1 MAGGAINQLQ
11 KVIADCVQPP
21 LGFLYMNHPEAVSPA
36 ALLSW
41 LLATYTLQQPQ
52 TILGSFGSYTLS
64 PPRLVLPEARHSGPA
79 GG

>member
-11 KVIADCVQPP
+11 KFIADCVQSP
-21 LGFLYMNHPEAVSPA
+21 LRFLYMNHPEAVSPA

-41 LLATYTLQQPQ
+41 LLATYTLKQPQ
-52 TILGSFGSYTLS
+52 TILGRFGSRMLTL
-64 PPRLVLPEARHSGPA
+64 PHPVLPEARHSGPA